1 MTVPTNT
8 YKFPK
13 KLGDCIDRLIEL
25 QDRIKDTETTA
36 LAIRR
41 EYDALENY
49 LLDTLPK
56 TQLEGAA
63 GKSGTIKIKRS
74 VVPNVVDWD
83 KVYAYIKKNDAW
95 ELLHRR
101 ISITACKERWDN
113 KKDVPGVE
121 TFTKVGLS
129 VTKSK

>member
-101 ISITACKERWDN
+101 ISVTACKERWDN

>member
-13 KLGDCIDRLIEL
+13 KLDDCIDRLLEL
-25 QDRIKDTETTA
+25 QDRVKDTETTA
-36 LAIRR
+36 RAIQR

-56 TQLEGAA
+56 PQLDGAA
-63 GKSGTIKIKRS
+63 GKLGTIKIKRS

-121 TFTKVGLS
+121 TFTKIGLS
-129 VTKSK
+129 VTRRK